1 MIWFIFSACFVGELS
16 CRQLRIAQ
24 VSPYDF
30 AHPGGVQRHIAS
42 LSRELQSRG
51 HELSILAPCTSDDPA
66 VDIDGVD
73 LRTFGR
79 SVPIPTA
86 GSIARIS
93 FSVWHEWR
101 LKNMLENE
109 QFDIV
114 HIHEPLMPMFALTA
128 SRFSP
133 STTIGT
139 FHAYNE
145 GRGNGYTI
153 WKKILNRGAIRLNG
167 RIAVSEPAKDFANRY
182 FKGDYRVIPNGLDV
196 DRFSTHGS
204 KPSVMK
210 DDAINMVFV
219 GRVNE
224 PRKGLRYALGAYS
237 LLKWEYPNL
246 KLIVV
251 GGGVPDR
258 ESYRIMGERSLDD
271 VVFVGPVTDAE
282 LPSYYQNA
290 DIFLAPNT
298 GKESFGFIIIE
309 AMSASAP
316 IIASDIPGF
325 ASVMVD
331 GKEGLMFTPKDEAAM
346 AEAIRQ
352 LIQNPGLR
360 AQLGV
365 DGRATVDQYR
375 WDRVADRVLGYYEEI
390 SKKQLVPPA
399 LYRGW

>member
-1 MIWFIFSACFVGELS
+1 M
-16 CRQLRIAQ
+16 RIAQ

-42 LSRELQSRG
+42 LSRELQDRG
-51 HELSILAPCTSDDPA
+51 HEVSILAPCTRDEPA
-66 VDIDGVD
+66 VDIGDVD

-79 SVPIPTA
+79 SVPVPTA

-101 LKNMLENE
+101 LKTMLENE
-109 QFDIV
+109 KFDIV

-145 GRGNGYTI
+145 GRGKGYMF
-153 WKKILNRGAIRLNG
+153 WKKVLNRGAIRLNG
-167 RIAVSEPAKDFANRY
+167 RIAVSEPAKQFANRY
-182 FKGDYRVIPNGLDV
+182 FEGDYTVIPNGLDV
-196 DRFSTHGS
+196 DRFSKPAP
-204 KPSVMK
+204 KPSILK
-210 DDAINMVFV
+210 DDAMNMVFV

-237 LLKWEYPNL
+237 LLKWQYPKL
-246 KLIVV
+246 RLIVV
-251 GGGVPDR
+251 GAGVPDR

-271 VVFVGPVTDAE
+271 VIFTGPVSEDE
-282 LPSYYQNA
+282 LPGYYQNA

-309 AMSASAP
+309 AMSASTP
-316 IIASDIPGF
+316 IVASNIPGF
-325 ASVMVD
+325 ASVMTD
-331 GKEGLMFTPKDEAAM
+331 GKEGLMFAPKDEASM
-346 AEAIRQ
+346 ADAIKR
-352 LIQNPGLR
+352 LIDNPGLR
-360 AQLGV
+360 AQLAV
-365 DGRATVDQYR
+365 DGRATVNQYR
-375 WDRVADRVLGYYEEI
+375 WGHVANSVLNYYDEVRD
-390 SKKQLVPPA
+390 KQLVPPA
-399 LYRGW
+399 KYQGW

>member
-1 MIWFIFSACFVGELS
+1 
-16 CRQLRIAQ
+16 LRIAQ

-30 AHPGGVQRHIAS
+30 AHSGGVQRHIAS

-51 HELSILAPCTSDDPA
+51 HEVSILAPCTRGEPA
-66 VDIDGVD
+66 VDIGDVD
-73 LRTFGR
+73 LRVFGR
-79 SVPIPTA
+79 SVPVPTA

-101 LKNMLENE
+101 LKTMLEDE

-145 GRGNGYTI
+145 GRGRGYMF
-153 WKKILNRGAIRLNG
+153 WKKVLNRGAIRLNG
-167 RIAVSEPAKDFANRY
+167 RIAVSEPAKQFANRY

-196 DRFSTHGS
+196 DRFSAPAP
-204 KPSVMK
+204 KPSVLK
-210 DDAINMVFV
+210 DDAMNLVFV

-237 LLKWEYPNL
+237 LLKWQYPKL
-246 KLIVV
+246 RLIVV
-251 GGGVPDR
+251 GAGVPDR
-258 ESYRIMGERSLDD
+258 ESYRIMGERALDD
-271 VVFVGPVTDAE
+271 VVFVGPVSEAE
-282 LPSYYQNA
+282 LPGYYQNA

-309 AMSASAP
+309 AMSASTP
-316 IIASDIPGF
+316 IVASNIPGF
-325 ASVMVD
+325 ASVMTH
-331 GKEGLMFTPKDEAAM
+331 GKEGLMVPPKDEAAM
-346 AEAIRQ
+346 ADAIKQ
-352 LIQNPGLR
+352 LIENPGLR
-360 AQLGV
+360 TQLGV
-365 DGRATVDQYR
+365 DGRATVNQYR
-375 WDRVADRVLGYYEEI
+375 WERVADSVLDYYGEVKE
-390 SKKQLVPPA
+390 KQLVSPA
-399 LYRGW
+399 KYQGW

>member
-1 MIWFIFSACFVGELS
+1 MVCFVWEFS

-42 LSRELQSRG
+42 LSRELQARG
-51 HELSILAPCTSDDPA
+51 HELSILSPCTSDDPA
-66 VDIDGVD
+66 VDIGDVD
-73 LRTFGR
+73 LHTFGR

-86 GSIARIS
+86 GSVARIS
-93 FSVWHEWR
+93 VSVWHEWR
-101 LKNMLENE
+101 LKNMLEDE

-145 GRGNGYTI
+145 GRGKGYTI

-167 RIAVSEPAKDFANRY
+167 RIAVSEPAKAFAKRY
-182 FKGDYRVIPNGLDV
+182 FNGDYRVIPNGLDV
-196 DRFSTHGS
+196 DRFSKPGPR
-204 KPSVMK
+204 PSVLK
-210 DDAINMVFV
+210 DEAINMVFV

-246 KLIVV
+246 RLIVV
-251 GGGVPDR
+251 GAGVPDR

-271 VVFVGPVTDAE
+271 VVFVGPVTDDE
-282 LPSYYQNA
+282 LPDYYQHA

-309 AMSASAP
+309 AMSASTP

-325 ASVMVD
+325 ASVMTD
-331 GKEGLMFTPKDEAAM
+331 GKEGLMFAPKDEAAM
-346 AEAIRQ
+346 AHAIKR
-352 LIQNPGLR
+352 LIENPGLR
-360 AQLGV
+360 VQLGV

-375 WDRVADRVLGYYEEI
+375 WDRVADKVLGYYEEI
-390 SKKQLVPPA
+390 RDKQLVPPA
-399 LYRGW
+399 QYRGW

>member
-1 MIWFIFSACFVGELS
+1 M
-16 CRQLRIAQ
+16 RIAQ

-42 LSRELQSRG
+42 LSRELQNRG
-51 HELSILAPCTSDDPA
+51 HEVTILAPCTRDEPA
-66 VDIDGVD
+66 VDVGNVE

-79 SVPIPTA
+79 SVPVPTA

-93 FSVWHEWR
+93 VSVWHEWR
-101 LKNMLENE
+101 LKSTLENE

-145 GRGNGYTI
+145 GRGRGYML
-153 WKKILNRGAIRLNG
+153 WKKVLNRGAIRLNG
-167 RIAVSEPAKDFANRY
+167 RIAVSEPAKQFANRY
-182 FKGDYRVIPNGLDV
+182 FKGDYTVIPNGLDV
-196 DRFSTHGS
+196 DRFSTPVQ
-204 KPSVMK
+204 KPSVLK
-210 DDAINMVFV
+210 DDAINMLFV

-246 KLIVV
+246 RLIVA
-251 GGGVPDR
+251 GGGIPDR

-271 VVFVGPVTDAE
+271 VVFVGPVSDGD
-282 LPSYYQNA
+282 LPRYYQNA

-298 GKESFGFIIIE
+298 GQESFGFIIIE
-309 AMSASAP
+309 AMASSTP
-316 IIASDIPGF
+316 IVASDISGF
-325 ASVMVD
+325 ASVMTNE
-331 GKEGLMFTPKDEAAM
+331 KEGLMVPPKDEAAM
-346 AEAIRQ
+346 SRAIKQ
-352 LIQNPGLR
+352 LIENPGLR
-360 AQLGV
+360 AQLSIG
-365 DGRATVDQYR
+365 GRITVDQYR
-375 WDRVADRVLGYYEEI
+375 WDRVVDSVLSYYNQVQDR
-390 SKKQLVPPA
+390 QPVPPA
-399 LYRGW
+399 KYQG

>member
-1 MIWFIFSACFVGELS
+1 M
-16 CRQLRIAQ
+16 RIAQ

-42 LSRELQSRG
+42 LSRELQGRG
-51 HELSILAPCTSDDPA
+51 HEVSILAPCTRDEPA
-66 VDIDGVD
+66 VDIGDVD

-79 SVPIPTA
+79 SVPVPTA

-101 LKNMLENE
+101 LKSMLEDE
-109 QFDIV
+109 KFDIV

-145 GRGNGYTI
+145 GRGRGYMF
-153 WKKILNRGAIRLNG
+153 WKKVLNRGAIRLNG
-167 RIAVSEPAKDFANRY
+167 RIAVSEPAKQFANRY
-182 FKGDYRVIPNGLDV
+182 FKGDYTVIPNGLDV
-196 DRFSTHGS
+196 DRFS
-204 KPSVMK
+204 KPVPRPSILK
-210 DDAINMVFV
+210 EDAMNMVFV

-237 LLKWEYPNL
+237 LLKWQFPKL
-246 KLIVV
+246 RLIVV
-251 GGGVPDR
+251 GAGIPDR
-258 ESYRIMGERSLDD
+258 ESYRIMGERALDD
-271 VVFVGPVTDAE
+271 VVFTGPVSEDE

-309 AMSASAP
+309 AMSASTP
-316 IIASDIPGF
+316 IVASNIPGF
-325 ASVMVD
+325 ASVMTD
-331 GKEGLMFTPKDEAAM
+331 GKEGLMFEPKNEADM
-346 AEAIRQ
+346 ANQIKR
-352 LIQNPGLR
+352 LIENPGLR
-360 AQLGV
+360 AQLAV

-375 WDRVADRVLGYYEEI
+375 WGRVADSVLNYYTEVQE
-390 SKKQLVPPA
+390 KQPVPPA
-399 LYRGW
+399 KYQGW

>member
-1 MIWFIFSACFVGELS
+1 M
-16 CRQLRIAQ
+16 RIAQ

-42 LSRELQSRG
+42 LSRELQGRG
-51 HELSILAPCTSDDPA
+51 HEVSILAPCTRDEPA
-66 VDIDGVD
+66 VDVGDID

-79 SVPIPTA
+79 SVPVPTA

-101 LKNMLENE
+101 LKTMLENE
-109 QFDIV
+109 KFDIV

-145 GRGNGYTI
+145 GRGRGYMF
-153 WKKILNRGAIRLNG
+153 WKKVLNRGAIRLNG
-167 RIAVSEPAKDFANRY
+167 RIAVSEPAKQFANRY
-182 FKGDYRVIPNGLDV
+182 FKGDYTVIPNGLDV
-196 DRFSTHGS
+196 DRFSTPS
-204 KPSVMK
+204 TRPSVMK

-237 LLKWEYPNL
+237 LLKWQYPKL
-246 KLIVV
+246 RLIVV
-251 GGGVPDR
+251 GAGVPDR

-271 VVFVGPVTDAE
+271 VVFVGPVTEDE
-282 LPSYYQNA
+282 LPGYYQNA
-290 DIFLAPNT
+290 DIFVAPNT

-309 AMSASAP
+309 AMSATTP
-316 IIASDIPGF
+316 IVASDIPGF
-325 ASVMVD
+325 ASVMTD
-331 GKEGLMFTPKDEAAM
+331 GKEGLMVPPKDEAAL
-346 AEAIRQ
+346 AGAVQ
-352 LIQNPGLR
+352 KLIENPGLR
-360 AQLGV
+360 AQLAV

-375 WDRVADRVLGYYEEI
+375 WGRVADTVLNYYDEVRE
-390 SKKQLVPPA
+390 KQPVPPA
-399 LYRGW
+399 KYQGW

>member
-1 MIWFIFSACFVGELS
+1 M
-16 CRQLRIAQ
+16 RIAQ

-42 LSRELQSRG
+42 LSRELQNRR
-51 HELSILAPCTSDDPA
+51 HEVTILAPCTRDEPA
-66 VDIDGVD
+66 VDVGNVE

-79 SVPIPTA
+79 CVPVPTA

-93 FSVWHEWR
+93 VSVWHEWR
-101 LKNMLENE
+101 LKSTLENE

-145 GRGNGYTI
+145 GRGRGYML
-153 WKKILNRGAIRLNG
+153 WKKVLNRGAIRLNG
-167 RIAVSEPAKDFANRY
+167 RIAVSEPAKQFANRY
-182 FKGDYRVIPNGLDV
+182 FKGDYTVIPNGLDV
-196 DRFSTHGS
+196 DRFSTPVQ
-204 KPSVMK
+204 KPSVLK
-210 DDAINMVFV
+210 DDAINMLFV

-246 KLIVV
+246 RLIVA
-251 GGGVPDR
+251 GGGIPDR

-271 VVFVGPVTDAE
+271 VVFVGPVSDGE
-282 LPSYYQNA
+282 LPGYYQNA

-298 GKESFGFIIIE
+298 GQESFGFIIIE
-309 AMSASAP
+309 AMASSTP
-316 IIASDIPGF
+316 IVASDISGF
-325 ASVMVD
+325 ASVMTNE
-331 GKEGLMFTPKDEAAM
+331 KEGLMVPPKDEAAM
-346 AEAIRQ
+346 SRAIKQ
-352 LIQNPGLR
+352 LIENPGLR
-360 AQLGV
+360 AQLSIG
-365 DGRATVDQYR
+365 GRITVDQYR
-375 WDRVADRVLGYYEEI
+375 WDRVVDSVLSYYNQVQDR
-390 SKKQLVPPA
+390 QPVPPA
-399 LYRGW
+399 KYQG

>member
-1 MIWFIFSACFVGELS
+1 M
-16 CRQLRIAQ
+16 RIAQ

-51 HELSILAPCTSDDPA
+51 HEVSILAPCTRGEPA
-66 VDIDGVD
+66 VDIGGVD
-73 LRTFGR
+73 LRVFGR
-79 SVPIPTA
+79 SVPVPTA

-101 LKNMLENE
+101 LKTMLENE
-109 QFDIV
+109 KFDIV

-145 GRGNGYTI
+145 GRGRGYMF
-153 WKKILNRGAIRLNG
+153 WKKVLNRGAIRLNG
-167 RIAVSEPAKDFANRY
+167 RIAVSEPAKQFANRY

-196 DRFSTHGS
+196 DRFSTS
-204 KPSVMK
+204 APKPSILK
-210 DDAINMVFV
+210 DDALNLVFV

-237 LLKWEYPNL
+237 LLKWQYPKL
-246 KLIVV
+246 RLIVV
-251 GGGVPDR
+251 GAGVPDR
-258 ESYRIMGERSLDD
+258 ESYQIMGERALDD
-271 VVFVGPVTDAE
+271 VVFVGPVSEAE
-282 LPSYYQNA
+282 LPGYYQNA

-309 AMSASAP
+309 AMSATTP
-316 IIASDIPGF
+316 IVASNIPGF
-325 ASVMVD
+325 ASVMTD
-331 GKEGLMFTPKDEAAM
+331 GKEGLMFPPKDEAAM
-346 AEAIRQ
+346 ADAIKT
-352 LIQNPGLR
+352 LIENPGLR
-360 AQLGV
+360 TQLAV
-365 DGRATVDQYR
+365 DGRATVNQYR
-375 WDRVADRVLGYYEEI
+375 WGQVADSILDYYDEV
-390 SKKQLVPPA
+390 KDKQLVSPA
-399 LYRGW
+399 QYQGW

>member
-1 MIWFIFSACFVGELS
+1 M
-16 CRQLRIAQ
+16 RIAQ

-30 AHPGGVQRHIAS
+30 AHSGGVQRHIAS

-51 HELSILAPCTSDDPA
+51 HEVSILAPCTRNEPA
-66 VDIDGVD
+66 VDIGDVD

-79 SVPIPTA
+79 SVPVPTA

-101 LKNMLENE
+101 LKSMLENE
-109 QFDIV
+109 KFDIV

-145 GRGNGYTI
+145 GRGRGYML

-167 RIAVSEPAKDFANRY
+167 RIAVSEPAKHFANRY
-182 FKGDYRVIPNGLDV
+182 FEGDYTVIPNGLDV
-196 DRFSTHGS
+196 DRFSTPVPR
-204 KPSVMK
+204 PSLLK
-210 DDAINMVFV
+210 DDAMNLVFV

-237 LLKWEYPNL
+237 LLKWQYP
-246 KLIVV
+246 KLRLVVV
-251 GGGVPDR
+251 GAGVPDR

-271 VVFVGPVTDAE
+271 VIFTGPVSEEE
-282 LPSYYQNA
+282 LPGYYQNA

-309 AMSASAP
+309 AMSASTP
-316 IIASDIPGF
+316 IVASNISGF
-325 ASVMVD
+325 ASVMTD
-331 GKEGLMFTPKDEAAM
+331 GKEGLMFPPKDEAAM
-346 AEAIRQ
+346 AEAIKT
-352 LIQNPGLR
+352 LIENPALR
-360 AQLGV
+360 TQLGV
-365 DGRATVDQYR
+365 DGRATVNQYR
-375 WDRVADRVLGYYEEI
+375 WSHVADSVLDYYNKVQE
-390 SKKQLVPPA
+390 KQPVPPA
-399 LYRGW
+399 NYQGW

>member
-1 MIWFIFSACFVGELS
+1 M
-16 CRQLRIAQ
+16 RIAQ

-51 HELSILAPCTSDDPA
+51 HEVSILAPCTRGEPA
-66 VDIDGVD
+66 VDIGGVD
-73 LRTFGR
+73 LRVFGR
-79 SVPIPTA
+79 SVPVPTA

-101 LKNMLENE
+101 LKTMLENE
-109 QFDIV
+109 KFDIV

-145 GRGNGYTI
+145 GRGRGYMF
-153 WKKILNRGAIRLNG
+153 WKKVLNRGAIRLNG
-167 RIAVSEPAKDFANRY
+167 RIAVSEPAKQFANRY

-196 DRFSTHGS
+196 DRFSTPAP
-204 KPSVMK
+204 KPSILK
-210 DDAINMVFV
+210 DDAMNLVFV

-237 LLKWEYPNL
+237 LLKWQYPKL
-246 KLIVV
+246 RLIVV
-251 GGGVPDR
+251 GAGVPDR
-258 ESYRIMGERSLDD
+258 ESYQIMGERALDD
-271 VVFVGPVTDAE
+271 VVFVGPVSEAE
-282 LPSYYQNA
+282 LPGYYQNA

-309 AMSASAP
+309 AMSATTP
-316 IIASDIPGF
+316 IVASNIPGF
-325 ASVMVD
+325 ASVMTD
-331 GKEGLMFTPKDEAAM
+331 GKEGLMFPPKDEAAM
-346 AEAIRQ
+346 ADAIKT
-352 LIQNPGLR
+352 LIENPGLR
-360 AQLGV
+360 TQLAV
-365 DGRATVDQYR
+365 DGRATVNQYR
-375 WDRVADRVLGYYEEI
+375 WGQVADSILDYYDEV
-390 SKKQLVPPA
+390 KDKQLVSPA
-399 LYRGW
+399 QYQGW

>member
-1 MIWFIFSACFVGELS
+1 M
-16 CRQLRIAQ
+16 RIAQ
-24 VSPYDF
+24 VSPYDL

-42 LSRELQSRG
+42 LSKELEKRG
-51 HELSILAPCTSDDPA
+51 HEVSILAPCTRDESA
-66 VDIDGVD
+66 VDVGDID

-79 SVPIPTA
+79 SVPVPTA

-101 LKNMLENE
+101 LKSMLEDE

-145 GRGNGYTI
+145 GRGRGYMF
-153 WKKILNRGAIRLNG
+153 WKKVLNRGAIRLNG

-182 FKGDYRVIPNGLDV
+182 FKGDYTVIPNGLDV
-196 DRFSTHGS
+196 GRFSTPTP
-204 KPSVMK
+204 KPSILK
-210 DDAINMVFV
+210 YDAINMLFV

-246 KLIVV
+246 RLIVA
-251 GGGVPDR
+251 GAGVPDR

-271 VVFVGPVTDAE
+271 VVFVGPVSDSE
-282 LPSYYQNA
+282 LPAYYQHS

-309 AMSASAP
+309 AMSASTP
-316 IIASDIPGF
+316 IVASNIPGF
-325 ASVMVD
+325 ASVMTD
-331 GKEGLMFTPKDEAAM
+331 DKDGLMIPPKDEAAM
-346 AEAIRQ
+346 AAAIRR
-352 LIQNPGLR
+352 LIENPGLR
-360 AQLGV
+360 AQLAV
-365 DGRATVDQYR
+365 DGRATVDQYS
-375 WDRVADRVLGYYEEI
+375 WGRVADSVLSYYNQVQD
-390 SKKQLVPPA
+390 KQPVPPA
-399 LYRGW
+399 KYQGW

>member
-1 MIWFIFSACFVGELS
+1 M
-16 CRQLRIAQ
+16 RIAQ

-66 VDIDGVD
+66 VDIGGVD

-196 DRFSTHGS
+196 DRFSTPVP
-204 KPSVMK
+204 KPSVVK

-237 LLKWEYPNL
+237 LLKWEYPKL

-282 LPSYYQNA
+282 LPGYYQNT

-331 GKEGLMFTPKDEAAM
+331 GKEGLMFPPKDEAAM

-375 WDRVADRVLGYYEEI
+375 WDRVADRVLGYYQEI
-390 SKKQLVPPA
+390 SEKQLDPPA